1 MDPVTSYRHFSLTLR
16 PEPLELEPKP
26 TESLST
32 GWSADELL
40 RKGILNVINSNIELN
55 DLMRE
60 EIAHI
65 SANIRDPELMDQE
78 DGLDVPTN
86 FGVSRMPISLVNLMT
101 EIHQQLKKT
110 QKGRVSD
117 PEIIGGA
124 VPRLLGEHFYLSYLQ
139 KRLGV
144 SLEEARRLAAPFLAS
159 INGRPNDYD
168 YRQWVKGGEVEQ
180 KQAFKDRFAGIVQ
193 QIIEKGNGPKTTL
206 QTLKARGFQKLNYFK
221 EGPLEYGMASFCS
234 FGGAPLDCIVMYKTD
249 RPYLFTRDRL
259 VIVFHPLQGRFG
271 QLMLNPELGVHDLPE
286 TELPQE
292 ITIAHQLAM
301 ILDTPSYDGINPY
314 GFLAAM
320 ALTTK
325 GWRTLKTEFFLQL
338 WLRFEK
344 ENALSI
350 ASLEKGIKWIEENH
364 LDPENPSARFALR
377 FNILIFLIDHVPQLN
392 PEIVNHL
399 LEGLDPEEVGL
410 NWLTSHL
417 MKKLLQMLKNA
428 QAPPQVTFAWFRIAL
443 GIFGLKNGFDRE
455 SISTNYGVP
464 AFRIFMDS
472 SATIWIPLRLTKS
485 LYLIQNT
492 KSIESIFNLLLSIMN
507 CLGPKNPTDPQA
519 LFDEQWIHQLL
530 KSLKQKADPDFLKL
544 ALMIEKAWIKRG
556 HQEALST
563 DWHLLLPIL
572 LKKFPEELTG
582 LKSRKDLNLN
592 VALDVVLS
600 PLDWILHLAASPKT
614 AHYALD
620 AIHKGDAI
628 DQEKLK
634 KRIEQLEES
643 PLLYFSIH
651 QNLRHL
657 EGFFEEERVQR
668 VLFSVLQEILPP
680 DLVSEGSRLV
690 PWILFILSIRQ
701 SIHPIKLEITNDTWV
716 LKKGR
721 LHITLDGTPILQKAV
736 NLFDQGIQ
744 LQADC
749 LLIFQHLFN
758 QAPPAENA
766 RIPQESIQKLL
777 THLSQQPL
785 MDENLALR
793 IVLEI
798 QNRPQGMKTE
808 EIPIE
813 WLQYLP
819 VILKKFP
826 QIANSIKVLL
836 PHDFQAWME
845 SKEPMQFDW
854 IKLLLLS
861 DQESFRK
868 AGGRLWRRIVP
879 FSETFFFDE
888 LLVTL
893 SKHPQKIPRCLQAH
907 GCINFNKDSI
917 RKLLIL
923 YLRASND
930 NDQTRALCANYME
943 HTFPSTYQRKPQED
957 LSQFINR
964 IEEDL
969 EVQDYLEAV
978 QECEEL
984 EWEAKSHESL
994 WKSLMGRNYY
1004 SFIWFFG
1011 LSQFYNHVMSFR
1023 SDDLYNQISRCQQ
1036 SVINHQVLFG
1046 LIKESQLN
1054 AICSPPLSVMATIN
1068 ALGLSL
1074 LHVSPAFFA
1083 CFAGSNY
1090 SLHWAK
1096 TFRTYQAITKPTSRQ
1111 KTICNLLLSVIKPL
1125 SQIGILIALLAAV
1138 QYMDNSSLV
1147 DENDPFK
1154 QQCFREVERHFRAQI
1169 QTAEWRD
1176 LGSKSYLLEQL
1187 QQNLC
1192 AFDDSS
1198 PLKTV
1203 HQIIS
1208 IANAYQIGS
1217 IFIASIKSL
1226 KRSRLLA
1233 VTQNIAQGILLM
1245 GISLYSHYDQLTH
1258 SQEECLRKRNYT
1270 LGVLGDTRPITLC
1283 PKEDEDRVRF
1293 YMISICA
1300 FSVLSTLL
1308 SFTYGKHWPLS
1319 IHRRVNTLINRV
1331 HKNRTLSNPYKF
1343 VVNSLKSPNTKILP
1357 FVIMTLM
1364 MTKLMND
1371 SLINVYNTPCQ
1382 QSVEESFPDSM
1393 ECQLNAYPALGSTPL
1408 LLGWHLCRSK
1418 PWMMQEMYGLFVGLL
1433 HFMVAGMFAIPLYP
1447 KRHQD

>member
-65 SANIRDPELMDQE
+65 SANIRDPEFMDPE
-78 DGLDVPTN
+78 DGIDVPTN
-86 FGVSRMPISLVNLMT
+86 FGVFRMPISLVNLIT

-110 QKGRVSD
+110 QKGRVLD

-139 KRLGV
+139 KKLGV

-168 YRQWVKGGEVEQ
+168 YRQWVKGGEVDQ

-193 QIIEKGNGPKTTL
+193 QIIEKSNGPKTTL
-206 QTLKARGFQKLNYFK
+206 QMLKARGFQKLNYFK

-249 RPYLFTRDRL
+249 RPYLFTRDRV

-271 QLMLNPELGVHDLPE
+271 QLILNPELGVHDLPE
-286 TELPQE
+286 TELPE
-292 ITIAHQLAM
+292 ETTIAHQLAM
-301 ILDTPSYDGINPY
+301 ILDTPSYEGINAY

-325 GWRTLKTEFFLQL
+325 GWRTLKTEFFKKIWQP
-338 WLRFEK
+338 FEK
-344 ENALSI
+344 TNSLST

-364 LDPENPSARFALR
+364 LDQEDPSARFALR
-377 FNILIFLIDHVPQLN
+377 FNILIFLIDHVPHLN
-392 PEIVNHL
+392 PEIVNYL

-410 NWLTSHL
+410 NWFTSHL

-428 QAPPQVTFAWFRIAL
+428 QASPQVTFAWFRIAL
-443 GIFGLKNGFDRE
+443 GIYGLKNGFDRE

-464 AFRIFMDS
+464 ALRILMNT
-472 SATIWIPLRLTKS
+472 SATIWIPLHLAKS
-485 LYLIQNT
+485 LYLIQST
-492 KSIESIFNLLLSIMN
+492 TSIETIIKPLLSIMD
-507 CLGPKNPTDPQA
+507 CLSLKNPTYPEG
-519 LFDEQWIHQLL
+519 LIDEQWMHQLL
-530 KSLKQKADPDFLKL
+530 QSLKQKADPDFLKL

-556 HQEALST
+556 YQEALST
-563 DWHLLLPIL
+563 EWHLLLPTL
-572 LKKFPEELTG
+572 LKKYPEELAG
-582 LKSRKDLNLN
+582 LKSRKDLHLT
-592 VALDVVLS
+592 VELDVVLS
-600 PLDWILHLAASPKT
+600 PIDWILHLAASPKT

-628 DQEKLK
+628 DLENLK
-634 KRIEQLEES
+634 QRIKQLAET

-651 QNLRHL
+651 QNLRHI
-657 EGFFEEERVQR
+657 EGFFEVESVQQ
-668 VLFSVLQEILPP
+668 VLFSVLKEILPS
-680 DLVSEGSRLV
+680 DLVSEGTKLV
-690 PWILFILSIRQ
+690 PWILFLLSIRQ
-701 SIHPIKLEITNDTWV
+701 SIHPIKLEITNNTWV

-721 LHITLDGTPILQKAV
+721 MHITLDGISIIQQAV
-736 NLFDQGIQ
+736 NLFDQSIP

-749 LLIFQHLFN
+749 LRIFQHLFS
-758 QAPPAENA
+758 QAPPLENA
-766 RIPQESIQKLL
+766 EIPQDSSRKLL
-777 THLSQQPL
+777 ASISRESQN
-785 MDENLALR
+785 DERLAFR
-793 IVLEI
+793 IVLEM

-819 VILKKFP
+819 VILEKFP
-826 QIANSIKVLL
+826 PIANSLKILL
-836 PHDFQAWME
+836 PQDFQAWME
-845 SKEPMQFDW
+845 SKEPIQFDW

-861 DQESFRK
+861 DQDSFRK

-893 SKHPQKIPRCLQAH
+893 SKHPQKIPGCLQAH
-907 GCINFNKDSI
+907 GCIDFNKDSI
-917 RKLLIL
+917 RKLLII
-923 YLRASND
+923 YLRASNHD
-930 NDQTRALCANYME
+930 DQTRSLCADYME
-943 HTFPSTYQRKPQED
+943 YTFPKTFQRNLQED
-957 LSQFINR
+957 LSQFLNR

-969 EVQDYLEAV
+969 MVQEYLEAV
-978 QECEEL
+978 QECEEK
-984 EWEAKSHESL
+984 EWEAKSHENR
-994 WKSLMGRNYY
+994 WKFLMGRNYY

-1011 LSQFYNHVMSFR
+1011 LSQIYNHVMSFR

-1046 LIKESQLN
+1046 LIKDAQLH
-1054 AICSPPLSVMATIN
+1054 AICNPSFSRIATIKS
-1068 ALGLSL
+1068 LGLTL
-1074 LHVSPAFFA
+1074 LHVSPACFA
-1083 CFAGSNY
+1083 YVAGSNY
-1090 SLHWAK
+1090 SL
-1096 TFRTYQAITKPTSRQ
+1096 FRTCQAITKPTSRQ
-1111 KTICNLLLSVIKPL
+1111 KTISHLLLSIIKPL
-1125 SQIGILIALLAAV
+1125 SQIGILIALLAALE
-1138 QYMDNSSLV
+1138 YMDDSSLV
-1147 DENDPFK
+1147 DKNDPFK
-1154 QQCFREVERHFRAQI
+1154 QQCFREVKRTFQEQI

-1187 QQNLC
+1187 QKNLC
-1192 AFDDSS
+1192 VFDDSS
-1198 PLKTV
+1198 PLKKV
-1203 HQIIS
+1203 HQLIS

-1217 IFIASIKSL
+1217 VFTASIQSI

-1233 VTQNIAQGILLM
+1233 IVQNIAQGSLLI
-1245 GISLYSHYDQLTH
+1245 GISLYSHYDHLAY

-1270 LGVLGDTRPITLC
+1270 LSVLGDTRSIILC
-1283 PKEDEDRVRF
+1283 PKADEDQVRF

-1300 FSVLSTLL
+1300 FSVLCSLL
-1308 SFTYGKHWPLS
+1308 SFTYGKYLPLN
-1319 IHRRVNTLINRV
+1319 IHQRFNTLLNRV
-1331 HKNRTLSNPYKF
+1331 HKIRTLSYPYKF
-1343 VVNSLKSPNTKILP
+1343 VVSALKSPSTKILP

-1364 MTKLMND
+1364 MTKLMNE

-1382 QSVEESFPDSM
+1382 QSVEESFQDSM
-1393 ECQLNAYPALGSTPL
+1393 QCQLNAYPALGSTPL

-1433 HFMVAGMFAIPLYP
+1433 HFMVAGMFSIPLYP
-1447 KRHQD
+1447 KRHQG